1 MATRSA
7 AVRPGPFSIGRR
19 RFLTTASAVV
29 ATGLLGADGADVA
42 AKPRRVGLI
51 GAGWYGKSDL
61 WRLVQVAPVEIVAL
75 ADPDRRM
82 LEGAVGIAEQRQAS
96 HARPAAYGDYR
107 RMLADHELDI
117 VLVGSPDH
125 WHALHAIAALEAG
138 CDVYLQKPT
147 SVDVLEGE
155 AILATARRLG
165 RVVQVG
171 TQRKSTPHLIEAKRR
186 VIDEGLLGDVAHVDL
201 CCYFAMRANGDP
213 PVEPVPEFLDYEMWT
228 GPAPLRPYDGLPH
241 RRWWRTFMEY
251 GNGIVGDMCVHMLD
265 TARWML
271 GLGWPRSV
279 ASWGGIL
286 VQHGGKSTIPDTQ
299 TAVFDYG
306 NVQCVW
312 QHRTWGVPPDPDYP
326 WALFVHGDKGVL
338 KASTMK
344 AEFVPKGKGEPIRF
358 ECVYE
363 REQYPED
370 ATEKDIEL
378 NAAPAT
384 RRHMLDFLAAVDR
397 RGRPVADIEDGH
409 ISSASCIL
417 ANVSMQLGRPLAYDP
432 ATRTVP
438 GDAEATALLARAYRG
453 PWTRPTL

>member
-1 MATRSA
+1 
-7 AVRPGPFSIGRR
+7 
-19 RFLTTASAVV
+19 
-29 ATGLLGADGADVA
+29 
-42 AKPRRVGLI
+42 
-51 GAGWYGKSDL
+51 
-61 WRLVQVAPVEIVAL
+61 
-75 ADPDRRM
+75 
-82 LEGAVGIAEQRQAS
+82 
-96 HARPAAYGDYR
+96 
-107 RMLADHELDI
+107 
-117 VLVGSPDH
+117 
-125 WHALHAIAALEAG
+125 
-138 CDVYLQKPT
+138 
-147 SVDVLEGE
+147 
-155 AILATARRLG
+155 
-165 RVVQVG
+165 VVQVG